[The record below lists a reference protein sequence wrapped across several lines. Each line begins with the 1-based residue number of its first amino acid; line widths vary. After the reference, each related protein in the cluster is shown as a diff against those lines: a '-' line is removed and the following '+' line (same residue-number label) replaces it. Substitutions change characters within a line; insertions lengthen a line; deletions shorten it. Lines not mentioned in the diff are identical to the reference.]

1 MILRL
6 TLKLVQ
12 GMIFGMTWNASVCAA
27 TRSLIFLVAMVAAMS
42 CATSSARSQSAAGAD
57 GKLQVELAILTRQKP
72 APPLYELDPRP
83 QDEGLQG
90 ARLAIDDN
98 NTTGAFTH
106 QHFNLDEVVLDA
118 QQSPVDVARQLV
130 DKGVGLLVLDLPAG
144 ELLAIADALKGANA
158 ILFNVQAED
167 DRLRGVDCRANLFH
181 LAPSRAMLTDALA
194 QFLTVKR
201 WSRLFLIAGP
211 QGDDQLYAGA
221 LKNSAKK
228 FGLKIV
234 AERPWQYGALARARS
249 DSVTQADALD
259 VTRGVDYD
267 MMIVADEAGDF
278 GDYLPYHSWDPKLL
292 AGTQGLIATTWHPAH
307 GAWGAEQ
314 LQNRFR
320 RQANRFMRPVDYQAW
335 MAVRAIGEAATNVGN
350 ADPAE
355 LRKYMLSSDFGFAA
369 FKGVAVSFR
378 PWDRQL
384 RQPLLL
390 AQPTFLVAA
399 APQPGFLHQ
408 RTPLDTLGVDEPET
422 TCHAK

>member
-12 GMIFGMTWNASVCAA
+12 GMILRMTWNECACAA
-27 TRSLIFLVAMVAAMS
+27 LRGLTFLVAMVGAMS
-42 CATSSARSQSAAGAD
+42 CALSARAAG
-57 GKLQVELAILTRQKP
+57 GESKLQVQLAIITHEKP
-72 APPLYELDPRP
+72 APALYELDPRP
-83 QDEGLQG
+83 QDEGVQG
-90 ARLAIDDN
+90 ARLAIEEN
-98 NTTGAFTH
+98 NTTGAFTG
-106 QHFNLDEVVLDA
+106 QRFDLDEVVLGEK
-118 QQSPVDVARQLV
+118 QSPVDAARRLV
-130 DKGVGLLVLDLPAG
+130 DKGVKLLVLDLPAD
-144 ELLAIADALKGANA
+144 ELLAVADALKGGDA

-167 DRLRGVDCRANLFH
+167 DRLRGTDCRANLFH
-181 LAPSRAMLTDALA
+181 LAPSRAMLTDALM

-211 QGDDQLYAGA
+211 QADDQLYAAA

-234 AERPWQYGALARARS
+234 AERPWKYGALARARS

-259 VTRGVDYD
+259 LTRGVDYD

-278 GDYLPYHSWDPKLL
+278 GDYIPYHSWDPKLL
-292 AGTQGLIATTWHPAH
+292 AGTQGLIAATWHQAH

-320 RQANRFMRPVDYQAW
+320 RQAGRWMRPVDYQAW
-335 MAVRAIGEAATNVGN
+335 MAVRAIGEAATSVGT
-350 ADPAE
+350 ADPAA
-355 LRKYMLSSDFGFAA
+355 LRQNLLSPDFGFAA
-369 FKGVAVSFR
+369 FKGIAVSFR

-390 AQPTFLVAA
+390 AQPNFLVAA

-408 RTPLDTLGVDEPET
+408 RTPLDTLGVDQPES
-422 TCHAK
+422 TCHAQ